1 MFGTWLDDLIE
12 LFNTDYGTTSFFS
25 NPYAAQEWVDS
36 NIILSN
42 PRLSDAGNPSQRQ
55 ILIMNSNESLDYALQ
70 VTNDPVEAAAI
81 YWDLMRDYIL
91 LNTYDEKLA
100 DVFNQGAQAAEDT
113 ASLTFDED
121 VKPQVKIP
129 WWLLAFPLAFL
140 FFRR

>member
-1 MFGTWLDDLIE
+1 MFSTWLDDLIE

-91 LNTYDEKLA
+91 LNTYDERLA
-100 DVFNQGAQAAEDT
+100 NVFNQGAQAAEDT

-121 VKPQVKIP
+121 VKSQVKIP